1 MTFKSITKKEFETS
15 LSSNFT
21 FEDNP
26 HIGLCISGGPDSM
39 ALLMLMRD
47 WIKTINGKI
56 TALHF
61 NHNLRPESKLEAKIL
76 KKQLN
81 KLEVNCLKIEWK
93 HEKINSRVMELARE
107 ARYEKIINL
116 CKKLRIIN
124 LMTAHNFDDNLEN
137 YLMRKKRTN
146 FSWIVLNTKNENS
159 RQFKNY

>member
-61 NHNLRPESKLEAKIL
+61 
-76 KKQLN
+76 
-81 KLEVNCLKIEWK
+81 
-93 HEKINSRVMELARE
+93 
-107 ARYEKIINL
+107 
-116 CKKLRIIN
+116 
-124 LMTAHNFDDNLEN
+124 
-137 YLMRKKRTN
+137 
-146 FSWIVLNTKNENS
+146 
-159 RQFKNY
+159 